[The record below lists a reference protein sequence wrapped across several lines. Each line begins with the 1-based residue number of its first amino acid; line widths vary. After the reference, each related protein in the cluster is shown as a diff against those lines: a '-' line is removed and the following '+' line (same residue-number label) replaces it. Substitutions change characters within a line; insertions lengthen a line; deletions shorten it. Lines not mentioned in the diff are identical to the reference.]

1 LRNFV
6 VSVLLRKITIACLF
20 LVAAC
25 AKKEIIAKEKMV
37 DVMTDVML
45 MESAN
50 AINYNHGLLPDSLW
64 EKDYAV
70 VFTKHGVSKEAFKD
84 AIAYYQ
90 EHPDQFSGIME
101 KVITRLQKM
110 QLNRQ
115 SEKP

>member
-1 LRNFV
+1 M

-25 AKKEIIAKEKMV
+25 AKKAPLAKEKMA

-50 AINYNHGLLPDSLW
+50 AINYNHGLLPDSIW
-64 EKDYAV
+64 ENDYAV
-70 VFTKHGVSKEAFKD
+70 IFAKHGVSKETFKNALD
-84 AIAYYQ
+84 FYH

-110 QLNRQ
+110 QLKRQ
-115 SEKP
+115 NERP

>member
-1 LRNFV
+1 V
-6 VSVLLRKITIACLF
+6 VSVILRKITIACLF

-25 AKKEIIAKEKMV
+25 AKKAPLAKEKMA

-70 VFTKHGVSKEAFKD
+70 VFSKHGISREEFKNAVSF
-84 AIAYYQ
+84 YQ
-90 EHPDQFSGIME
+90 EHPDQFSVIME

-110 QLNRQ
+110 QLKRQ
-115 SEKP
+115 IEHP

>member
-1 LRNFV
+1 
-6 VSVLLRKITIACLF
+6 

-25 AKKEIIAKEKMV
+25 AKKAPLPKEKMV

-45 MESAN
+45 MESAK

-64 EKDYAV
+64 EKEYAV
-70 VFTKHGVSKEAFKD
+70 IFSKHHIAKEQFKT

-90 EHPDQFSGIME
+90 AHPEQFSAIME

-110 QLNRQ
+110 QFTKQKER
-115 SEKP
+115 P